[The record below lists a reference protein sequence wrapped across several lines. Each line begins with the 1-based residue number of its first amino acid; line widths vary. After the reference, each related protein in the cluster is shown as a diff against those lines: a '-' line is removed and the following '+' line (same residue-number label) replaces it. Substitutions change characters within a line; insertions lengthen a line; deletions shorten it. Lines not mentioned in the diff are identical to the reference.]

1 MAKRIQ
7 FSQTGGPDVL
17 EYADVTAEEPKAGE
31 VRVRNHA
38 VGLNFID
45 IYFRTGL
52 YPAPGLPSGLGTEGA
67 GIVDAVGEGVTHLK
81 EGDRVAYAQG
91 PLGAYAELHVLPAEK
106 AVKLPDAI
114 EFETAAAC
122 MLKGLTVQY
131 LLRQTYRLQKGETIL
146 FHAAAGGVGSIACQW
161 AKALGVKLIGTVS
174 SPEKAEL
181 AMKNGAWATIDYTKE
196 NVVERVRELTKG
208 DMVPVVYD
216 SVGKDTWETSL
227 DCLQKR
233 GLMVSFGNAS
243 GPVENVNIGI
253 LNQKGALYVT
263 RPSLNGYADTRK
275 RLETMSNELFEM
287 LESGKIKVDIAQRY
301 PLEKAGEAQEALA
314 SRKTTGSTVLVP
326 SMQQDTQAT
335 QDAGQSQ
342 DVQAPSEEAPAAQ
355 DTGTSQDHS
364 SENNQDPRA

>member
-1 MAKRIQ
+1 MPKRIQ

-17 EYADVTAEEPKAGE
+17 EFVDFEPEAPKEGE
-31 VRVRNHA
+31 VRIKNHA

-52 YPAPGLPSGLGTEGA
+52 YPAPSMPSGLGTEGA
-67 GIVDAVGEGVTHLK
+67 GVVDAVGEGVTEFK
-81 EGDRVAYAQG
+81 EGDRVAYALG
-91 PLGAYAELHVLPAEK
+91 PLGAYSEVHTLPVEK
-106 AVKLPDAI
+106 VVKLPDDVA
-114 EFETAAAC
+114 FETAAGC

-131 LLRQTYRLQKGETIL
+131 LLRQTYRVQKGDTIL

-174 SPEKAEL
+174 SQEKAEL
-181 AMKNGAWATIDYTKE
+181 ARKNGAWAVIDYTQE

-243 GPVENVNIGI
+243 GSVEGVDVSI
-253 LNQKGALYVT
+253 LNQKGSLYLT
-263 RPSLNGYADTRK
+263 RPSLAGYADTHK
-275 RLETMSNELFEM
+275 RLKQMAGELFEM
-287 LESGKIKVDIAQRY
+287 IESGKIKIDVAQSY
-301 PLEKAGEAQEALA
+301 PLEKAGEAQAALA
-314 SRKTTGSTVLVP
+314 ERKTTGSTVLLP
-326 SMQQDTQAT
+326 
-335 QDAGQSQ
+335 
-342 DVQAPSEEAPAAQ
+342 
-355 DTGTSQDHS
+355 
-364 SENNQDPRA
+364 